1 MTNWKG
7 VAARLLDNVDERLD
21 AWKLGLKLRHGWL
34 DPLTIQPYRG
44 HGTGTTLYL
53 KGRVLEH
60 TGVTHSSSTDSLW
73 ENVLNMYRR
82 FGSDELPHARVQVRV
97 GDQTWDAVT
106 DEEGYF
112 TLELALREPVDARR
126 VWHTVQLDLLAP
138 KLEDNEPVH
147 AVGHVLVPPPDAQFG
162 IISDID
168 DTVVRTSATDL
179 LQMARIVLLTNAY
192 TRVPFEGVAAFYRA
206 LRYGTLGTEHNPLF
220 YVSSSP
226 WNLYDLLVDFLN
238 VHGIPVGPLF
248 LRDFGLD
255 ADMVGGDGHHT
266 HKLAQIHGLLATY
279 PQLPWVLVGDSGQED
294 PEIYREVVRGF
305 PDRIKAVYI
314 RDVVAGERHD
324 EAEQIANEVRAAGVP
339 MLLVPDTFVAAEHAV
354 SVGLIEASALP
365 KIQAK
370 RSMTNVRRIYLPL
383 ATSDE

>member
-7 VAARLLDNVDERLD
+7 VAAQLLRNVDERLD
-21 AWKLGLKLRHGWL
+21 GWKLGLKLRHGWL
-34 DPLTIQPYRG
+34 DPLMIQPYRG
-44 HGTGTTLYL
+44 HGTGTTFYL

-82 FGSDELPHARVQVRV
+82 FGSDELPHARVQARV

-126 VWHTVQLDLLAP
+126 VWHTVQLDLLEP

-168 DTVVRTSATDL
+168 DTVVRTSATDV
-179 LQMARIVLLTNAY
+179 LQMARIVLLTNAH
-192 TRVPFEGVAAFYRA
+192 TRVPFEGVAEFYRA

-248 LRDFGLD
+248 LRDFGLN
-255 ADMVGGDGHHT
+255 ADMAGSGGHHT
-266 HKLAQIHGLLATY
+266 HKLAQIHGLLAAY
-279 PQLPWVLVGDSGQED
+279 PQLSWVLMGDSGQED
-294 PEIYREVVRGF
+294 PEIYREVVREF
-305 PDRIKAVYI
+305 PGRVKAVYI
-314 RDVVAGERHD
+314 RDVVAGERHQ
-324 EAEQIANEVRAAGVP
+324 EAEQIAGEVCAAGVP
-339 MLLVPDTFVAAEHAV
+339 MLLVPDTYAAAKHAAA
-354 SVGLIEASALP
+354 VGLIDAAALP

-370 RSMTNVRRIYLPL
+370 KEQ
-383 ATSDE
+383 DERAPDLLSAVTDGK

>member
-1 MTNWKG
+1 MSDWKG
-7 VAARLLDNVDERLD
+7 VAARLLNDVDERLD
-21 AWKLGLKLRHGWL
+21 MWKLDLKLRRGWV

-44 HGTGTTLYL
+44 HGTATTLYL

-60 TGVTHSSSTDSLW
+60 TGVTNSSSMDSLW

-82 FGSDELPHARVQVRV
+82 FGSDEFPGARVHARL
-97 GDQTWDAVT
+97 GDASWEAVT

-112 TLELALREPVDARR
+112 TFELALPTPLDTRR
-126 VWHTVQLDLLAP
+126 VWHTVQLDLLEP
-138 KLEDNEPVH
+138 KIPNQPPVR
-147 AVGHVLVPPPDAQFG
+147 AVGYVLVPPPDAQFG

-168 DTVVRTSATDL
+168 DTVVRTSATDV

-206 LRYGTLGTEHNPLF
+206 LRHGTLGTEHNPLF

-238 VHGIPVGPLF
+238 VHGIPVGPIF

-255 ADMVGGDGHHT
+255 PEVLGGGGHHT
-266 HKLAQIHGLLATY
+266 HKSAQIKGLFSTY
-279 PQLPWVLVGDSGQED
+279 PSLPWVLVGDSGQED
-294 PEIYREVVRGF
+294 PEIYRQAVHDFGG
-305 PDRIKAVYI
+305 RIKAIYI

-324 EAEQIANEVRAAGVP
+324 EVQRIADEVGATGVP
-339 MLLVPDTFVAAEHAV
+339 MLLVPDTFAAAEHAA
-354 SVGLIEASALP
+354 SLGLIEASAVP
-365 KIQAK
+365 KVQAK
-370 RSMTNVRRIYLPL
+370 KEQ
-383 ATSDE
+383 DERAPDLFAAGTK